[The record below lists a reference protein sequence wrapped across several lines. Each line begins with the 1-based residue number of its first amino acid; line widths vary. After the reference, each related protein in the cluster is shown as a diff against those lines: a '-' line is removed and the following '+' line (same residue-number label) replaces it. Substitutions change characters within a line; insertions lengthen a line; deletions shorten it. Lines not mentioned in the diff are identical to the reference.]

1 MEIRVNEQVQRAL
14 QEKAAEGHFAS
25 VEEYV
30 RALLRRVVEQ
40 SFPQAANDLDQ
51 FHEELRQ
58 AGLLM
63 SSNTP
68 LAAIAEEPFEPI
80 TISGMPLSETIIA
93 ERR

>member
-14 QEKAAEGHFAS
+14 QAKAAEGHFAS

-30 RALLRRVVEQ
+30 VALLRRVAEQ
-40 SFPQAANDLDQ
+40 AMPKPESELNQ

-58 AGLLM
+58 AGLLL
-63 SSNTP
+63 SSKAP
-68 LAAIAEEPFEPI
+68 QVPVADEPFEPV
-80 TISGMPLSETIIA
+80 TISGVPLSETIIA